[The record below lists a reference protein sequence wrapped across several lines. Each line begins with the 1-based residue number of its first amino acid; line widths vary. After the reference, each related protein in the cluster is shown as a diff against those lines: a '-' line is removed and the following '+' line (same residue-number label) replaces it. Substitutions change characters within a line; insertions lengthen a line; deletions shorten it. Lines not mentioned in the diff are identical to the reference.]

1 MKIQTSFT
9 VLPKYFKD
17 FHNYFNNADEKL
29 VSYTYIPEYL
39 RKNSEKNSKTL
50 VKNDLNKNFKI

>member
-50 VKNDLNKNFKI
+50 VKNDLNKDFKI

>member
-9 VLPKYFKD
+9 VLLRYFKD
-17 FHNYFNNADEKL
+17 FHNYFNNADEKF

>member
-29 VSYTYIPEYL
+29 VSYSYIPEYL
-39 RKNSEKNSKTL
+39 KKTTSKKQKL
-50 VKNDLNKNFKI
+50 FLKII

>member
-17 FHNYFNNADEKL
+17 FHNYFNSADEKL

-39 RKNSEKNSKTL
+39 RKNSEKK
-50 VKNDLNKNFKI
+50 FKKEYLQ

>member
-9 VLPKYFKD
+9 VLPKYFNE
-17 FHNYFNNADEKL
+17 FQNYFHNADEKL

-39 RKNSEKNSKTL
+39 RKNNEKISKTL
-50 VKNDLNKNFKI
+50 FKNHLNID

>member
-39 RKNSEKNSKTL
+39 RKNSEKNTNQCL
-50 VKNDLNKNFKI
+50 VKKDKSLS

>member
-9 VLPKYFKD
+9 VIPKYFNE
-17 FHNYFNNADEKL
+17 FQNYFHNADEKL

-39 RKNSEKNSKTL
+39 RKNNEKISKTL
-50 VKNDLNKNFKI
+50 FKNHLNID